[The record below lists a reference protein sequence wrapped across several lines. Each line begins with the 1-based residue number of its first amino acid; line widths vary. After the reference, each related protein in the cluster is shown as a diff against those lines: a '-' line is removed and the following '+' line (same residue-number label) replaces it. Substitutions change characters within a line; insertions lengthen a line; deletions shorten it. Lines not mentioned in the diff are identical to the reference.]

1 MFLLW
6 DEHTWGKLTLTGLA
20 TSRNWPQ
27 FLYSQRPKGVAKKR
41 MSKGHK
47 KGIKKIKSNTFE
59 CHDLKISMVGKD
71 AIVVTWGCR
80 WLRNRLTAFIYNVQA
95 ISQVSPLSIAVWW
108 YVSFYLDPS
117 FQMCRSSSWAPPPPP
132 LLPFLLDENFY
143 WLKVFLHKLKLK
155 LIDRCHPMPTSQN
168 CSRFSEPTWA
178 LFTHMKHSANTRLYY
193 LIKITWEEVKSD
205 W

>member
-1 MFLLW
+1 MYSFSTVCIFQLINILSSEFCRHWTPQSVRGSAAPQAHVTACVELPSPATQFRLFVTPRTAARQAFLSS
-6 DEHTWGKLTLTGLA
+6 TN
-20 TSRNWPQ
+20 SRD
-27 FLYSQRPKGVAKKR
+27 LLDL
-41 MSKGHK
+41 MSIESVIPASTHPESTVCQQK
-47 KGIKKIKSNTFE
+47 TP
-59 CHDLKISMVGKD
+59 
-71 AIVVTWGCR
+71 A
-80 WLRNRLTAFIYNVQA
+80 
-95 ISQVSPLSIAVWW
+95 
-108 YVSFYLDPS
+108 
-117 FQMCRSSSWAPPPPP
+117 SWAPPPPP

-193 LIKITWEEVKSD
+193 LLKITWEEVKSD